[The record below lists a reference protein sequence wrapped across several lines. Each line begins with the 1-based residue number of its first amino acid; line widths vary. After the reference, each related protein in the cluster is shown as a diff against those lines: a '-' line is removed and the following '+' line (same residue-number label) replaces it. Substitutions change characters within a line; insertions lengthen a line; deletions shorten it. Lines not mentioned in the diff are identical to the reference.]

1 MHDTNIKVNP
11 KGLVKRED
19 ETKYHT
25 INDSENLL
33 RKNKNKIKQ
42 ERIRW
47 LNVAVAKKLSKNLF
61 SSFELH
67 NNALNRNEPQT
78 QLLNL
83 WTIIELL
90 IETKQDQMSKVNY
103 ISNTLCS
110 ILCNIY
116 FERLIKMLYNQ
127 ISLSHGVK
135 SIIRTEPRGND
146 DLEKLALILKD
157 NATLK
162 TQIVSAISDY
172 PLEVYNVERL
182 SNVLSTPEKMKE
194 FLSRHSS
201 RLRWQ
206 IMRIYRNRC
215 MIVHNGSH
223 CEYIDSIVENLHYYV
238 DELFDYIFIRMS
250 EGITNTKAVFSYARV
265 KEQEHLQ
272 ILSAKKTCLTD
283 EEYLSIIFDA

>member
-1 MHDTNIKVNP
+1 M
-11 KGLVKRED
+11 
-19 ETKYHT
+19 
-25 INDSENLL
+25 
-33 RKNKNKIKQ
+33 RKNKNKIR
-42 ERIRW
+42 EDRVSW
-47 LNVAVAKKLSKNLF
+47 LHVAIKKEISNNLF

-90 IETKQDQMSKVNY
+90 IETKQDQMAKVNY

-116 FERLIKMLYNQ
+116 YERLIKTLYNQ
-127 ISLSHGVK
+127 ISLTYGIK
-135 SIIRTEPRGND
+135 SIVRSETRGNNE
-146 DLEKLALILKD
+146 LEKFALILKD

-162 TQIVSAISDY
+162 SKIITTVSDY
-172 PLEVYNVERL
+172 PLEVYQIETL
-182 SNVLSTPEKMKE
+182 SDILCSSEKMKNH
-194 FLSRHSS
+194 LLRHSN

-215 MIVHNGSH
+215 MVVHNGSH

-238 DELFDYIFIRMS
+238 DELFDYVFMRMS
-250 EGITNTKAVFSYARV
+250 EGITNTKAIFAYART

-272 ILSAKKTCLTD
+272 IYSNSQHVLTD
-283 EEYLSIIFDA
+283 EEYISVIFDA